1 MDHAQFEMQVAAI
14 LAAGVAG
21 AKGIQEPSAI
31 VDLLVEIHAEITQ
44 RAVITKQ
51 SAGFVPKGR

>member
-21 AKGIQEPSAI
+21 QGGVKEPSAI
-31 VDLLVEIHAEITQ
+31 VDLLVEIHTEITR